1 MAGSIKGITLEIGGD
16 TTKLNQALKDSRL
29 ESRNLQSELRQVNT
43 ALKLDPG
50 NVDMIRQKELLLS
63 KEIDNQKAKLIA
75 LKAAKKQADEAAEA
89 GTEVNEEGYR
99 ALEREIV
106 KTQAAISKCTSEL
119 YKFGDSGEEIKKTTD
134 NISEAGDEINK
145 TGDRIKTVGS
155 GLITAGKVI
164 GGALAA
170 AGAGAVKLIKESL
183 DFAGELEQNMGGS
196 EAVFKEHAA
205 GMQKAAEEAYTKM
218 GLSQSDYLATANK
231 MGALFQGSGFSI
243 KESADMSK
251 KAMQAAADVASI
263 MGIDVSMAMESV
275 AGAAKGNF
283 TMMDNLGVAMN
294 DTTLKAYAQEKGL
307 GELKT
312 THDKVAAAM
321 QMFSE
326 KAAYAAGNYE
336 KENET
341 LSGSLTTLKASF
353 NNFMSGTGNPNQL
366 ADAISNAGNVI
377 TSKVK
382 ELVPA
387 LIKGLSGVVK
397 QLIPQFVPMINE
409 ILPVAVDAIQ
419 ALAQNFA
426 TVLPGLFQTVLP
438 ALGTALAN
446 LLVSLLQSLPGLA
459 GALASGLSRAV
470 VEVVKQLPQILMA
483 LVTAIPAA
491 IVSLFDGLF
500 STTAAATAEQRK
512 MKSAV
517 EENGQAVEE
526 LTAKMENINSEY
538 ETAVEN
544 SKKTAENTLA
554 EIEADKNLV
563 SELENLIDANGK
575 VKEGYEERV
584 DYILGEMNSAYDTEL
599 GRSGDVIT
607 KNGEVVNSYGEIK
620 NAIEA
625 NMDASMAAAI
635 MKQYEDEYAAAVK
648 RSAEALKAADE
659 VTSTYGSALQTQN
672 QLIADAKAKMEEY
685 GLTAVSAADAIDAL
699 EAGSFQG
706 YDFDGNPI
714 TVALNT
720 ETEAW
725 QKNQEQIKS
734 CQEIMQEY
742 SEAQT
747 ELATIE
753 SQVNSARAASA
764 EGDNQRIVDSYAL
777 SADELKH
784 INEQNTSDLLADI
797 NNRKAGIESTMGM
810 IMAAVEKGDTATAKN
825 LYTLLETSVANLKTL
840 ETEYKN
846 AGGNA
851 PTEFVKGLEEKQ
863 GIMKTAVNEG
873 GEAAIKAYN
882 EVAGKN
888 QWQVCA
894 TNSIAGLLA
903 VFGPAK
909 TTMYNAGYS
918 LATNFKSGYKAGDK
932 QNSPSKAMKECGNY
946 TIAGLMQ
953 GILPG
958 IDKAEK
964 AGIDTATAYRDGY
977 INAMDIN
984 SPSKEMH
991 KVGSDTT
998 QGLLN
1003 GLDEHTREI
1012 IKLAEDTGDDELETA
1027 KFYASEKQRIE
1038 DENFDKE
1045 YAEKLKN
1052 AKDAEAAEKIKQDYI
1067 AKAQKEGQDNY
1078 LKALKSAADFEK
1090 KQYDEKVKAAENFK
1104 KEIEKIFESFKKI
1117 FSSGSS
1123 SLTQKYTLK
1132 TKDGKTEEWQVLKNF
1147 TEEAETVGDY
1157 AGKLISL
1164 QRILPEN
1171 MFNVIKGLNMTEGN
1185 SAADLL
1191 LKLTPEE
1198 LAGQISGWGKYNS
1211 MIAESAGALTVPF
1224 LSEAD
1229 DSYKIAA
1236 ISESAL
1242 AKWAANIPVSGSSV
1256 QEQKSIL
1263 VENNFYTS
1271 QMSPAEVATE
1281 MTSALKREAL
1291 LI

>member
-397 QLIPQFVPMINE
+397 QLIPQIVPMINE

-491 IVSLFDGLF
+491 IVSLFEGLF
-500 STTAAATAEQRK
+500 STTAVATAEQRK

-620 NAIEA
+620 KAIEA

-635 MKQYEDEYAAAVK
+635 MKQYEEEYAAAVK
-648 RSAEALKAADE
+648 ASAEAFNAASE
-659 VTSTYGSALQTQN
+659 ATVTLGTAQQTRQDMIDN
-672 QLIADAKAKMEEY
+672 LIADVEKAGGKVWDFLQIEQAFKTGLMEVVGEDGTIYSSIAVDTAAWNEVNKQIEESQAVIENY
-685 GLTAVSAADAIDAL
+685 G
-699 EAGSFQG
+699 
-706 YDFDGNPI
+706 
-714 TVALNT
+714 
-720 ETEAW
+720 ET
-725 QKNQEQIKS
+725 Q
-734 CQEIMQEY
+734 
-742 SEAQT
+742 QT
-747 ELATIE
+747 LATIE

-764 EGDNQRIVDSYAL
+764 EGDNQRIVNSYAL

-918 LATNFKSGYKAGDK
+918 LATNFK
-932 QNSPSKAMKECGNY
+932 N
-946 TIAGLMQ
+946 
-953 GILPG
+953 
-958 IDKAEK
+958 
-964 AGIDTATAYRDGY
+964 GY

-991 KVGSDTT
+991 EAGSDTT

-1012 IKLAEDTGDDELETA
+1012 IKLAEDTGDEELETA

-1052 AKDAEAAEKIKQDYI
+1052 AKDAEAAEKVKQDYI

-1185 SAADLL
+1185 SVTDLL